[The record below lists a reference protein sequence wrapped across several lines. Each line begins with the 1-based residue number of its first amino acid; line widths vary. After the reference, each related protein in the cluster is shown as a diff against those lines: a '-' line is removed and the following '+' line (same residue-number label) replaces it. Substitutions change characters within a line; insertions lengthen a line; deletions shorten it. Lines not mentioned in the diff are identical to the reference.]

1 MSYFRARNYRNPAFV
16 IPAAPLSKPFL
27 SFQTTGNRTKQL
39 RNEEAYFLTRR
50 PGSSVYPRRLHV
62 LQFSP
67 VCSALAEANG
77 AEKSQQPSLGEAIYK
92 FTRPHTI
99 RGTILGAFAG
109 CLRALMES
117 SSYIDLGL
125 IPRAM
130 MGLLALLLGNAFI
143 VGINQIYDVRL
154 DKINKPF
161 LPLAAG
167 EMKQSVAW
175 GIVVTSG
182 LLGLAI
188 VRAFFSRLI
197 FGLYAFGMSFGA
209 LYSVPPFRF
218 KRYPPL
224 AAITISC
231 VRGFLMNFGVYHATK
246 SALGVPFAWSPP
258 ITFIAAF
265 MTVFACV
272 IAVSKDLPDIKGDRI
287 EGIPTFASRMG
298 PERMVKFVITLLL
311 MNYSGAI
318 VTALVAPPGAF
329 RRYILLFGHAA
340 LASWLLRY
348 RRNIDPSN
356 HNSIKAF
363 YAFIWKL
370 FYAEYML
377 FPFI

>member
-1 MSYFRARNYRNPAFV
+1 
-16 IPAAPLSKPFL
+16 
-27 SFQTTGNRTKQL
+27 
-39 RNEEAYFLTRR
+39 
-50 PGSSVYPRRLHV
+50 
-62 LQFSP
+62 
-67 VCSALAEANG
+67 
-77 AEKSQQPSLGEAIYK
+77 
-92 FTRPHTI
+92 
-99 RGTILGAFAG
+99 
-109 CLRALMES
+109 MES
-117 SSYIDLGL
+117 SGYIDLGL
-125 IPRAM
+125 IPRAV

-161 LPLAAG
+161 LPLASG

-175 GIVVTSG
+175 GIVVSSG

-258 ITFIAAF
+258 ITFLAAF

-272 IAVSKDLPDIKGDRI
+272 IAVSKDLPDIKGDEI
-287 EGIPTFASRMG
+287 EGIPTFASKMG
-298 PERMVKFVITLLL
+298 PERMVKFVVALLL
-311 MNYSGAI
+311 MNYGGAI
-318 VTALVAPPGAF
+318 VTGLFAPPGAF
-329 RRYILLFGHAA
+329 RRYVLLFGHVA

-356 HNSIKAF
+356 HTSIKAF

-370 FYAEYML
+370 FYAEYLL